1 MTHQW
6 LVKCRVVAATA
17 LVLAA
22 AGGPDLAY
30 SQMATA
36 ERVQQSSWW
45 PTSPKSSRDDFVGA
59 SECASCHRANVA
71 SQQTTSMA
79 QTATRSEHAAVLREH
94 ATLTF
99 DGPGVSYALTRTG
112 DNTVFT
118 ARDATRTMSARLAW
132 AFGRGNVGQSYLFER
147 DGRLHES
154 RVSYY
159 ETIKGLDFTPNRAL
173 TQPSLSLEEAMSRPV
188 EAAEARRCFGCHTTA
203 STTAAGF
210 AVDRAIPGVTCEAC
224 HGPGRAH
231 VRAME
236 RGGDR
241 VGAAGTILNPRRL
254 DGIDSVDFC
263 GACHATF
270 WDVQLA
276 GERGIAA
283 LRSQPFRLQ
292 SSRCWSGDRRL
303 ACIACHD
310 PHAPLV
316 RDAGFYDPR
325 CLACHQSSTPATAP
339 SPAPR
344 TCPVARKDCVA
355 CHMPKY
361 EVPEMHY
368 AFTDHLIRIPAA
380 TR

>member
-1 MTHQW
+1 MTSRR
-6 LVKCRVVAATA
+6 LARLGIAATA
-17 LVLAA
+17 FIVVGLAR
-22 AGGPDLAY
+22 PDLSY

-36 ERVQQSSWW
+36 ERVQQSRWW
-45 PTSPKSSRDDFVGA
+45 PTSPKPARDDYVGA

-79 QTATRSEHAAVLREH
+79 QTASRSDRSAVLQAHDR
-94 ATLTF
+94 LTF
-99 DGPGVSYALTRTG
+99 RGAGFSYTMTRTG
-112 DNTVFT
+112 GNTLLTVSDG
-118 ARDATRTMSARLAW
+118 AQLLSAPLAW

-147 DGRLHES
+147 DGRFHES

-159 ETIKGLDFTPNRAL
+159 DSIKGLDYTPNRAL
-173 TQPSLSLEEAMSRPV
+173 TGAPTTIHEAMGRPIDD
-188 EAAEARRCFGCHTTA
+188 AEARRCFGCHTTA

-210 AVDRAIPGVTCEAC
+210 AVSRAIPGVTCEAC

-231 VRAME
+231 VNAME
-236 RGGDR
+236 RGADR
-241 VGAAGTILNPRRL
+241 TRAAGTILNPRRL
-254 DGIDSVDFC
+254 DASDSVDLC

-303 ACIACHD
+303 ACVACHD
-310 PHAPLV
+310 PHSPLV
-316 RDAGFYDPR
+316 RDAGFYDSR
-325 CLACHQSSTPATAP
+325 CLACHQPGSAAATGQP
-339 SPAPR
+339 PR
-344 TCPVARKDCVA
+344 SCPVATSQCVT

-361 EVPEMHY
+361 DVPEMHY

-380 TR
+380 AR